1 MARTTIEE
9 NMAFMQTTL
18 QRIERNEVSIDE
30 LEPLAAEFAEARNF
44 CNERLAKIEAGL
56 QETLHADAPA
66 QPE

>member
-30 LEPLAAEFAEARNF
+30 LEPLAAEFAEARKF
-44 CNERLAKIEAGL
+44 CNERLAKIETGL
-56 QETLHADAPA
+56 QETLNNEAPA